1 MAGRSNKKSAAKKP
15 AQRSIKKVSLKKR
28 ITKPI
33 AAVWGAIAIRQKN
46 FLNRR
51 PHRSFRVT
59 RRRDYKRQL
68 ALPGYWSFT
77 NQVRILLARRRWLF
91 IKFTVL
97 YGILLFIIFGLMS
110 QDNYT
115 LLNQT
120 LHSLGNNLF
129 QTQIGEFSV
138 NFAVFTGIVTG
149 VFNTQLSPVQQVYGG
164 LLFLLSW
171 LTLIWL
177 LRQVMAGHTNVRLR
191 DGMYFSGS
199 PLVPMFLLFMVVLVQ
214 LIPITIALTAYLTAN
229 TLNVLD
235 IPILS
240 IAFWLIELLLV
251 LMSVYWISSS
261 FIALVIIT
269 LPGMYPL
276 KALKIAGDL
285 VTGRRLRIL
294 YRLAWLLLSLFVIW
308 LVVLTPAI
316 MLSNLI
322 NLSWLPLVPLTVLL
336 LGSASLVWSAT
347 YIYLLYRKLVD
358 DAASPA

>member
-1 MAGRSNKKSAAKKP
+1 MARPTNKKSVAKSSARKS
-15 AQRSIKKVSLKKR
+15 RKKASLVKR
-28 ITKPI
+28 II
-33 AAVWGAIAIRQKN
+33 APLLSLWFVINNRRKN

-51 PHRSFRVT
+51 PHRSFMLT
-59 RRRDYKRQL
+59 RRRDYKRQW
-68 ALPGYWSFT
+68 ALSGYWSFT
-77 NQVRILLARRRWLF
+77 NQVRLLLVRRKLLF
-91 IKFTVL
+91 VKFTAL
-97 YGILLFIIFGLMS
+97 YSLILFVIFGLMS

-129 QTQIGEFSV
+129 QTQIGELSV
-138 NFAVFTGIVTG
+138 NLAVFSGIVTG
-149 VFNTQLSPVQQVYGG
+149 VFNTQLSPLQQVYGG

-177 LRQVMAGHTNVRLR
+177 LRQVMAGHDRVRLR

-199 PLVPMFLLFMVVLVQ
+199 PLVPTFLLFMVVLVQ
-214 LIPITIALTAYLTAN
+214 LIPLTIAITAYLTAN
-229 TLNVLD
+229 TINVLD

-251 LMSVYWISSS
+251 LMSAYWITSS
-261 FIALVIIT
+261 FIALVVIT

-285 VTGRRLRIL
+285 VAGRRLRIL
-294 YRLAWLLLSLFVIW
+294 YRLAWLLFSLFVIW
-308 LVVLTPAI
+308 LVALTPAI
-316 MLSNLI
+316 IISNWI

-336 LGSASLVWSAT
+336 LGSASLVWSAA